1 MMCKNLPKIVA
12 VVAAAVSCLVS
23 QSAAAGLK
31 VAYSDWP
38 GWVAW
43 DIGVQKGWFAEAGVD
58 VEFVWFDYV
67 ASMDAYAA
75 GQVDAVTITNGDV
88 LVTGATG
95 TRIVM
100 IGINDYSDGND
111 KLVARRGI
119 HSVAEL
125 KGRKVGVEVGF
136 VGHLLLLK
144 ALESAGLSESDIEL
158 VNLATD
164 QTAQALA
171 SGDVDAIVAWQPHS
185 GQALATVAGSTE
197 LFTSA
202 DSPGIIYDTLGVS
215 PQSLAQRRDDWK
227 KVLQV
232 WYRIVDFI
240 QDGETREEAI
250 ALMAARVNVSPK
262 EYAAF
267 LSGTRLLT
275 LEEALAAAVPGD
287 GLDSIYGSTK
297 IVDTFNVENDVY
309 GTPQRIPSYFNFS
322 LLREL
327 K

>member
-1 MMCKNLPKIVA
+1 MCKNLQKT
-12 VVAAAVSCLVS
+12 VAAILAALSCLVVLP
-23 QSAAAGLK
+23 AAAALK
-31 VAYSDWP
+31 IGYSDWP

-43 DIGVQKGWFAEAGVD
+43 DIGVQKGWFGEAGVE

-75 GQVDAVTITNGDV
+75 GQVDAVTITNGDA

-95 TRIVM
+95 SRIVM

-119 HSVAEL
+119 GSVAEL
-125 KGRKVGVEVGF
+125 KGKKVGVEVGF

-144 ALESAGLSESDIEL
+144 ALESAGLGESDIEL
-158 VNLATD
+158 VNIATD

-185 GQALATVAGSTE
+185 GQALATVSGSTE

-215 PQSLAQRRDDWK
+215 PRSLAQRRGDWK

-240 QDGETREEAI
+240 HDSETREEAI
-250 ALMAARVNVSPK
+250 ALMAARVNVSPA
-262 EYAAF
+262 EYAGF

-275 LEEALAAAVPGD
+275 LEEARAAAVPGD
-287 GLDSIYGSTK
+287 GLDSIYGSTR
-297 IVDTFNVENDVY
+297 IVDAFNVENDVY
-309 GTPQRIPSYFNFS
+309 GTPQRIPAYFNFT

-327 K
+327 E

>member
-1 MMCKNLPKIVA
+1 MCKNLTKTAVLFVA
-12 VVAAAVSCLVS
+12 VASFFVSVPA
-23 QSAAAGLK
+23 SAALK
-31 VAYSDWP
+31 IAYSDWP

-43 DIGVQKGWFAEAGVD
+43 DIGVQKGWFEKAGVD

-67 ASMDAYAA
+67 ASMDAFAA
-75 GQVDAVTITNGDV
+75 GQVDAVTITNGDA

-95 TRIVM
+95 SRIVM

-111 KLVARRGI
+111 KVVARRGI
-119 HSVAEL
+119 DSVPDL
-125 KGRKVGVEVGF
+125 KGKRIGVEIGF

-144 ALESAGLSESDIEL
+144 GLESKGLKESDVEL
-158 VNLATD
+158 VNIATD

-185 GQALATVAGSTE
+185 GQALATVSGSSE

-202 DSPGIIYDTLGVS
+202 DAPGIIYDTLGVT
-215 PQSLAQRRDDWK
+215 PQSLAQNRADWK

-232 WYRIVDFI
+232 WYQIVDYI
-240 QDGETREEAI
+240 NDPETRDDAVSI
-250 ALMAARVNVSPK
+250 MAARVNVSAA

-267 LSGTRLLT
+267 LSGTRLLS
-275 LEEALAAAVPGD
+275 LDEAKAATAPGD

-297 IVDTFNVENDVY
+297 IVDTFNVENAVY
-309 GTPQRIPSYFNFS
+309 ETPQKIDSYFDFS
-322 LLREL
+322 LLQEL